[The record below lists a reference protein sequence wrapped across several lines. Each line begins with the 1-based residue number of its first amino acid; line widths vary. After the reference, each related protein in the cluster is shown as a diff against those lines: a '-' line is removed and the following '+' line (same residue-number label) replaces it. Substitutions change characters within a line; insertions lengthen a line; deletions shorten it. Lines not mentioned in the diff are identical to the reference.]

1 MNTQIKTSLRRLR
14 KHLGPVFIALALA
27 CSAVSPSALA
37 GNPHGS
43 PTPTATPTP
52 SPTPVG
58 DRGNENTAIG
68 DGALFNLTSG
78 IDNTAMGFQA
88 LFSNTTGSDNTA
100 NGFKTLFSNTTGFLN
115 TATGSQALFSNTG
128 GIGNTASG
136 FQALL
141 SNTTG
146 STNTATGV
154 AALYDN
160 TTGNYNT
167 ADGVQALEHN
177 TTGHYNIALGF
188 NAGSGVTTANN
199 VISIGIAGQ
208 DVSNSCYIGQIFGA
222 TSSGGTAVFVN
233 ADGRLGTATSSK
245 RFKED
250 IKPMNNA
257 SETLLA
263 LKPVT
268 FRYKKEI
275 DPQGTPQF
283 GLVAEEV
290 EKVNPKLVVRD
301 KEGKVN
307 TVRYDEVNAMLLN
320 EFLKEHKKVEQLKS
334 IVAQQREDMGV
345 ITAQL
350 KAQAAQIQKVSAQ
363 LAAASPSGGGIEMSK
378 FATGRIRRG
387 GPALQLVTNR

>member
-1 MNTQIKTSLRRLR
+1 VQ
-14 KHLGPVFIALALA
+14 
-27 CSAVSPSALA
+27 
-37 GNPHGS
+37 
-43 PTPTATPTP
+43 
-52 SPTPVG
+52 
-58 DRGNENTAIG
+58 
-68 DGALFNLTSG
+68 
-78 IDNTAMGFQA
+78 
-88 LFSNTTGSDNTA
+88 
-100 NGFKTLFSNTTGFLN
+100 N
-115 TATGSQALFSNTG
+115 TATGA
-128 GIGNTASG
+128 
-136 FQALL
+136 
-141 SNTTG
+141 
-146 STNTATGV
+146 

-167 ADGVQALEHN
+167 ADGVQALDHNTTGIENTATGYQSLFSNTTGNGNTAYGTVALFSNTTGIYNTAMGPGALTSNTTGSANTATGLFALMSNATGDYNTASGLNALFNNASGVQNTATGAAALYDNTTGNYNTADGVQALDHN

-233 ADGRLGTATSSK
+233 PDGRLGTATSSK

-257 SETLLA
+257 SEALLA

-268 FRYKKEI
+268 FRYKKGI
-275 DPQGTPQF
+275 DSKSIPQF
-283 GLVAEEV
+283 GLIAEDV
-290 EKVNPKLVVRD
+290 EAVNPDLVVRD

-307 TVRYDEVNAMLLN
+307 TVRYDAVNAMLLN
-320 EFLKEHKKVEQLKS
+320 EFLKEHKRVEQLKS

-363 LAAASPSGGGIEMSK
+363 LAAASQSGGGVEMSK

-387 GPALQLVTNR
+387 GPAPRVVANKP

>member
-1 MNTQIKTSLRRLR
+1 MTPMNTLIQTSLERPR
-14 KHLGPVFIALALA
+14 KDLLAKPFRSSGSALILIALALA

-43 PTPTATPTP
+43 PTPTPTPSP

-78 IDNTAMGFQA
+78 VDNTAMGFQA

-100 NGFKTLFSNTTGFLN
+100 KGFGALFSNTTGRLN
-115 TATGSQALFSNTG
+115 TATGSQALYSNTVG
-128 GIGNTASG
+128 LANTAAG

-146 STNTATGV
+146 SG
-154 AALYDN
+154 
-160 TTGNYNT
+160 
-167 ADGVQALEHN
+167 
-177 TTGHYNIALGF
+177 NIALGF
-188 NAGSGVTTANN
+188 NAGSGVITASN
-199 VISIGIAGQ
+199 VTAIGIAGQ
-208 DVSNSCYIGQIFGA
+208 DVANSCYIGRIFGA
-222 TSSGGTAVFVN
+222 TSSGGTAVFVT
-233 ADGRLGTATSSK
+233 ADGKLGTATSSK

-257 SETLLA
+257 SEALLA

-268 FRYKKEI
+268 FRYKKGI
-275 DPQGTPQF
+275 DPKSIPQF
-283 GLVAEEV
+283 GLIAEDV
-290 EKVNPKLVVRD
+290 EAVNPDLVVRD

-307 TVRYDEVNAMLLN
+307 TVRYDAVNAMLLN

-334 IVAQQREDMGV
+334 IVAQQGEDMGV

-350 KAQAAQIQKVSAQ
+350 KAQAAQIHNVSAQ
-363 LAAASPSGGGIEMSK
+363 LA
-378 FATGRIRRG
+378 
-387 GPALQLVTNR
+387 